1 MMSIMGEV
9 FSLAKLAIPAAAAL
23 LGVWLQGRFSRNTA
37 ASNRLWDLK
46 RAAYAELLVSLREAE
61 VAANDAAAVFER
73 DGDSS
78 PALQE
83 HYAIYREH
91 QKKLRQRMAADS
103 IILPAAISD
112 HYERAF
118 KDGLLAGKRDQTR
131 AEEARAEAAHLK

>member
-91 QKKLRQRMAADS
+91 QKKLRQRM
-103 IILPAAISD
+103 LPTQSFCRPPSRTTTNKRSRTGCWLASATKRGRRK
-112 HYERAF
+112 RA
-118 KDGLLAGKRDQTR
+118 LWPHT
-131 AEEARAEAAHLK
+131 